1 MNNLSLY
8 RLILFFVTFLY
19 VNTSLSS
26 TIVSHKAYY
35 DLEFLTN
42 ETPSLVDGGTGKSSF
57 FLEKQCKGWA
67 LKETFAITFSLNN
80 KGSSKNFSIFSSF
93 EDFKA
98 KNFSFEHLDKNN
110 FEQEM
115 FYSGYV
121 QKNKNILVGTYLNGI
136 IFEKNNKKF
145 TFNND
150 ILFPTEHLEIL
161 LANAKKNINFHTAK
175 VFFGSD
181 KDNLVKI
188 VSAFIGKKI
197 NSALSLENDLL
208 KKEVY
213 PIQLSFYDLN
223 QKNPDPKT
231 KVIAYVDESGIAHSY
246 TVDYGSYKMKGKLIS
261 IEKVKRLKC

>member
-1 MNNLSLY
+1 MVNLNLY
-8 RLILFFVTFLY
+8 KLILFFITFLY

-42 ETPSLVDGGTGKSSF
+42 ETPSIVDGGTGKSSF
-57 FLEKQCKGWA
+57 FLEKQCEGWA
-67 LKETFAITFSLNN
+67 LKETFAITFNLNN
-80 KGSSKNFSIFSSF
+80 KESSKSFSIFSSF

-98 KNFSFEHLDKNN
+98 KNFSFEHLDKND
-110 FEQEM
+110 FEKEM

-121 QKNKNILVGTYLNGI
+121 QKNKNKSDGV
-136 IFEKNNKKF
+136 IFEKNNEKF

-161 LANAKKNINFHTAK
+161 LENAKKNKSFNTAK

-197 NSALSLENDLL
+197 NTFISLKNDLL
-208 KKEVY
+208 KKQVW

-231 KVIAYVDESGIAHSY
+231 KVMAYVDESGIAHSY
-246 TVDYGSYKMKGKLIS
+246 TVDYGSYKMKGELTS
-261 IEKVKRLKC
+261 IEKVSRLKC